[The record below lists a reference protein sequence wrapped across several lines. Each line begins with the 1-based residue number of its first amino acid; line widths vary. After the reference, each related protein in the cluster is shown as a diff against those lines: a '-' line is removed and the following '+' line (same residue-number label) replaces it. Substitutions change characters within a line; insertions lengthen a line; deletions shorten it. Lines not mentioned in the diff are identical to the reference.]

1 MSFKEKVNNYIALQK
16 IEGGR
21 VSAMAFLREN
31 FDDITNLISQ
41 MKNQGQGFA
50 YQKIAELCFDENVK
64 TKDGR
69 MLSISYI
76 NDCLIK
82 IRKEKGIRVRS
93 SVRKKTATQSRE
105 SLSKAYETEEI
116 YNIGLNEIK
125 KFYKKCVDEFSKP
138 ERNGRKF
145 NFNEEQKRTLFL
157 YSKTTNLK
165 NKMKTIISLADDND
179 KESVFVR
186 EYKFIQEHKDI
197 LGLEDI

>member
-1 MSFKEKVNNYIALQK
+1 MSFKEKVESYIALQK
-16 IEGGR
+16 LEGGR
-21 VSAMAFLREN
+21 VSAMAFIRNN
-31 FDDITNLISQ
+31 FDEITKLISE
-41 MKNQGQGFA
+41 MKNQGNGYA
-50 YQKIAELCFDENVK
+50 YKKIAELLFEENVK

-76 NDCLIK
+76 NDCLVQ

-138 ERNGRKF
+138 ERGGRKI
-145 NFNEEQKRTLFL
+145 NFTDEQKRMLFL
-157 YSKTTNLK
+157 YAKL
-165 NKMKTIISLADDND
+165 NKLNNKLKTIISLANDDD
-179 KESVFVR
+179 KDSVFVR
-186 EYKFIQEHKDI
+186 EYNFIQAHKEI
-197 LGLEDI
+197 LGLSDV